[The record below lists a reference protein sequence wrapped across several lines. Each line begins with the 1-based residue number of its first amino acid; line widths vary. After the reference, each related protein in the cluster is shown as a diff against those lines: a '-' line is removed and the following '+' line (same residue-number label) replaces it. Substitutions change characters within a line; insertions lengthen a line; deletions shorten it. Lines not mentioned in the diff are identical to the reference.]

1 MQDIYVVLRT
11 TSTCRL
17 PCGRETKEI
26 LGKPDFNGP
35 YEFPTEIFY
44 DVVTAGPIVGVNWGM
59 LGDNLPSPSDIVKLM
74 QQNNVI
80 TVRLFDP
87 NTTALD
93 ALRNSEISHCRGEP
107 LSLIPPSQ
115 GAFSPEAVAAMN
127 PNTAFV
133 TANDFPRMVNVY
145 PYFGYKS
152 DPEHIPLDHALF
164 RPTSPVVQDGDLSY
178 HNLFD
183 ATLDAVYSAL
193 EKVGGSTINIVALES
208 GWPSAG
214 YGDKT
219 TVATAQEYN
228 NNLIQHAIST
238 NVALFNE
245 DFKPAGEEQ
254 NFALFYP
261 SMEPVYPI
269 SFQRLALE

>member
-1 MQDIYVVLRT
+1 MGLNKL
-11 TSTCRL
+11 S
-17 PCGRETKEI
+17 
-26 LGKPDFNGP
+26 
-35 YEFPTEIFY
+35 
-44 DVVTAGPIVGVNWGM
+44 M
-59 LGDNLPSPSDIVKLM
+59 LGSKTLVFGNGDVGCGVCGATGKTLSKISQYGCLIPTL
-74 QQNNVI
+74 Q
-80 TVRLFDP
+80 RL
-87 NTTALD
+87 THSGIQRSG
-93 ALRNSEISHCRGEP
+93 ALRVKNQHLAGLAADPAVATAWVATMMPYIDEVTFDFVVVDNEVIPTDLAHHCRGEP

-219 TVATAQEYN
+219 TVAMAQEYN

-238 NVALFNE
+238 NGTPKRPGNT
-245 DFKPAGEEQ
+245 
-254 NFALFYP
+254 
-261 SMEPVYPI
+261 I
-269 SFQRLALE
+269 WT